1 MNRRRE
7 FLIASGA
14 GLCTLA
20 APLASFAQQQGKVW
34 RIGILSVRSRP
45 VSFEGD
51 SYGVFLKGLRE
62 LGYFEGKNIV
72 IEWRFAEGKY
82 EGLPGLAAELVGLK
96 VDVLAV
102 VNTSVIRAA
111 RKATSTIPIVMLT
124 SSDPVGSGFVASLAR
139 PGGNIT
145 GLSNVIG
152 DIAPKYVELLT
163 IVVPK
168 LSRVAVLLNPAN
180 TQHRSTFSNIQTAAA
195 NAGIKA
201 FPVEAETAQQVES
214 AFTAMVQQRAG
225 AMIVAIDA
233 RFTDYLPQ
241 ILGLA
246 ARNRMPAMFPERGY
260 VEAGGL
266 MSYGQDFAESY
277 RRAATYVDKIF
288 KGAKPAELPVEQ
300 PTKFELV
307 INRKT
312 AKALGLTIPQELL
325 LRADKV
331 IE

>member
-1 MNRRRE
+1 VKTRRQL
-7 FLIASGA
+7 LIALGA
-14 GLCTLA
+14 GALA
-20 APLASFAQQQGKVW
+20 APFASFAQQQTKVW

-45 VSFEGD
+45 DSFVGD
-51 SYGVFLKGLRE
+51 NYGAFLKGLRE
-62 LGYFEGKNIV
+62 LGYVEGKNII

-82 EGLPGLAAELVGLK
+82 ERLPALAAELVALK

-102 VNTSVIRAA
+102 VNTTVIRAA
-111 RKATSTIPIVMLT
+111 RQATSTIPIVMLT

-145 GLSNVIG
+145 GFSNVIG

-163 IVVPK
+163 VVVPK
-168 LSRVAVLLNPAN
+168 VSRVAVLLNPAN
-180 TQHRSTFSNIQTAAA
+180 TQHRPIFDNIQSAAA
-195 NAGIKA
+195 KAGIKA
-201 FPVEAETAQQVES
+201 FPVEAETPRKVES
-214 AFTAMVQQRAG
+214 AFASMVQQRAG
-225 AMIVAIDA
+225 AMIMEVDS

-241 ILGLA
+241 IVGLA
-246 ARNRMPAMFPERGY
+246 ARNRLPAMFPNRDY

-266 MSYGQDFAESY
+266 MSYGQDFADSY
-277 RRAATYVDKIF
+277 RRAATYIDKIF
-288 KGAKPAELPVEQ
+288 KGAKAADLPVEQ
-300 PTKFELV
+300 STKFELV

>member
-1 MNRRRE
+1 MKTRRQL
-7 FLIASGA
+7 LIALGA
-14 GLCTLA
+14 SVLVV
-20 APLASFAQQQGKVW
+20 PLGSFAQQQIKVW

-51 SYGVFLKGLRE
+51 PYGVFLKGLRD
-62 LGYFEGKNIV
+62 LGYVEGKNIV

-82 EGLPGLAAELVGLK
+82 ERLPGLAAELVGLK

-102 VNTSVIRAA
+102 VNTTVIRAA
-111 RKATSTIPIVMLT
+111 RQATGTIPIVMLN

-145 GLSNVIG
+145 GLSNLIG

-180 TQHRSTFSNIQTAAA
+180 TQHRSTFSNIQAAA
-195 NAGIKA
+195 AKVGIRT
-201 FPVEAETAQQVES
+201 FPMEAETLQQVET
-214 AFTAMVQQRAG
+214 AFAAAVQQRAG
-225 AMIVAIDA
+225 AIIVAIDA

-241 ILGLA
+241 IVGLA
-246 ARNRMPAMFPERGY
+246 ARNRMPAMFPDRGY

-266 MSYGQDFAESY
+266 MSYGQDFGESY
-277 RRAATYVDKIF
+277 RRAAAYVDKIL

-312 AKALGLTIPQELL
+312 AKALGLAIPQELL

>member
-1 MNRRRE
+1 MTTRRKL
-7 FLIASGA
+7 LIVLGASA
-14 GLCTLA
+14 LA
-20 APLASFAQQQGKVW
+20 APLASFALQQARVW

-45 VSFEGD
+45 GSFEGD
-51 SYGVFLKGLRE
+51 NYGAFLKGLRD
-62 LGYFEGKNIV
+62 LGYSEGKNIV
-72 IEWRFAEGKY
+72 IEWRFAEGKD
-82 EGLPGLAAELVGLK
+82 ERLPGLAAELVGLK

-102 VNTSVIRAA
+102 VNTTVIHAA
-111 RKATSTIPIVMLT
+111 RQATSTIPIVMLT
-124 SSDPVGSGFVASLAR
+124 SSDPVGAGFIASLAR

-145 GLSNVIG
+145 GLSNVVS

-180 TQHRSTFSNIQTAAA
+180 TQHRATFNNIQTAAA
-195 NAGIKA
+195 KAGIKTFA
-201 FPVEAETAQQVES
+201 VEAETPQKVES
-214 AFTAMVQQRAG
+214 AFAEMVQQRAG
-225 AMIVAIDA
+225 AMIMAIDA
-233 RFTDYLPQ
+233 RFADYRRQ
-241 ILGLA
+241 IVGLA
-246 ARNRMPAMFPERGY
+246 ARNRMPAMFPDRGY

-266 MSYGQDFAESY
+266 MSYGQNFAASY
-277 RRAATYVDKIF
+277 RRAATYVDKIL

-312 AKALGLTIPQELL
+312 AKALGIKIPQSILV
-325 LRADKV
+325 RADKV

>member
-1 MNRRRE
+1 MKTRRQL
-7 FLIASGA
+7 LIAFGA
-14 GLCTLA
+14 GALGV
-20 APLASFAQQQGKVW
+20 PLASFAQLQTKVW

-45 VSFEGD
+45 GSFVGD
-51 SYGVFLKGLRE
+51 NYGAFLKGLRE
-62 LGYFEGKNIV
+62 LGYVEGRNII

-82 EGLPGLAAELVGLK
+82 ERLPGLAAELVSLK
-96 VDVLAV
+96 VDVLMV
-102 VNTSVIRAA
+102 VNTAVIRAA
-111 RKATSTIPIVMLT
+111 RQATSTIPIVMFT
-124 SSDPVGSGFVASLAR
+124 SSDPVGAGFVASLAR

-145 GLSNVIG
+145 GLSNVVG

-163 IVVPK
+163 VVVPK

-180 TQHRSTFSNIQTAAA
+180 TQHRPIFDNIQSAAA
-195 NAGIKA
+195 KAGIKA
-201 FPVEAETAQQVES
+201 FPVEAETPRKVES
-214 AFTAMVQQRAG
+214 AFASMVQQRAG
-225 AMIVAIDA
+225 AMIMVVDA

-241 ILGLA
+241 IVGLA
-246 ARNRMPAMFPERGY
+246 ARNRMPAMFPDRGY

-266 MSYGQDFAESY
+266 MSYGQDFADSY
-277 RRAATYVDKIF
+277 RRAATYIDKIF
-288 KGAKPAELPVEQ
+288 KGAKAADLPVEQ
-300 PTKFELV
+300 STKFELV

>member
-1 MNRRRE
+1 MRARRD
-7 FLIASGA
+7 FLLTAAA

-20 APLASFAQQQGKVW
+20 APLGSFAQQPTRVW

-45 VSFEGD
+45 GSFQGD
-51 SYGVFLKGLRE
+51 SYGAFLKGLRE
-62 LGYFEGKNIV
+62 LGYVEGKNIV

-82 EGLPGLAAELVGLK
+82 ERLPDLAAELVGLK

-102 VNTSVIRAA
+102 VNTAVIRAA
-111 RKATSTIPIVMLT
+111 RQATGTIPIVMLT

-214 AFTAMVQQRAG
+214 AFAAMVQQRAG

-241 ILGLA
+241 IVGLA

-260 VEAGGL
+260 VESGGL

-277 RRAATYVDKIF
+277 RRAAAYVDKIF